1 MTMQEQVSGAGH
13 AGARPGSVH
22 RARRTA
28 ARDAVYGP
36 PPGFGGAADRRGSSV
51 SARDPD
57 GRRRA

>member
-1 MTMQEQVSGAGH
+1 MTMHEQVSGTEH
-13 AGARPGSVH
+13 AGAGPGGAH

-28 ARDAVYGP
+28 GRDAVYGP
-36 PPGFGGAADRRGSSV
+36 PPRFGGAADRRGPSL